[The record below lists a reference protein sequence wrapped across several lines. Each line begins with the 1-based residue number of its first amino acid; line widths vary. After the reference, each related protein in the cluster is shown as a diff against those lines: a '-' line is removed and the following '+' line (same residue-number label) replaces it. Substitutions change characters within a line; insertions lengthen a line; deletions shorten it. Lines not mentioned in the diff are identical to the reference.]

1 MRTEVFLEEMRVWN
15 LLYDNRGGV
24 KWVEC
29 SCSWMSHSRYYFD
42 V

>member
-1 MRTEVFLEEMRVWN
+1 MAMLKKKKESLEMRTEVFLEEMRVWN

-29 SCSWMSHSRYYFD
+29 R
-42 V
+42 